1 MTTNNEKRA
10 KITVTLRP
18 RFTNGDMLPL
28 RIEEKTIRVKRGNVS
43 LIKEILNNNK

>member
-1 MTTNNEKRA
+1 MTNNLKRA
-10 KITVTLRP
+10 KVTVTRRP
-18 RFTNGDMLPL
+18 RYTSAGLIPL